1 MSHDTILSVE
11 NLSVGYARKGLALDD
26 VTLTVPRGRI
36 VALLGANGAGKTTLI
51 RAISGLLDHHS
62 GRIESGQVRFDG
74 RVVNTLPPHKR
85 IRLGMA
91 QSPEGRLIFKNLTVE
106 DNLLVGAAILPSAK
120 RQDGLDAVYALFP
133 RLKERRGQSA
143 GWMSG
148 GEQQMLALGR
158 ALIGRPQ
165 LLLVDELSLGLAP
178 LLVRSIYEELKKV
191 RELFGSS
198 MLIVEQNAKLA
209 LGFAEHAYVLDR
221 GRIALSGTAA
231 EVAASSAIHD
241 SYLGTER
248 PANEGAH
255 A

>member
-1 MSHDTILSVE
+1 MKDDAILSVE
-11 NLSVGYARKGLALDD
+11 NLSVGYARKGLALED
-26 VTLTVPRGRI
+26 VGLTVPRGGI

-51 RAISGLLDHHS
+51 RAISGLLDHHH
-62 GRIESGQVRFDG
+62 GRIEGGSVRFDS
-74 RVVNTLPPHKR
+74 RVVNALPPHKR

-91 QSPEGRLIFKNLTVE
+91 QSPEGRLVFKNLTVE
-106 DNLLVGAAILPSAK
+106 DNLLVGAAILPGAK

-133 RLKERRGQSA
+133 RLKERRSQSA

-209 LGFAEHAYVLDR
+209 LGFAEYAYVLDR
-221 GRIALSGTAA
+221 GRIAISGTASD
-231 EVAASSAIHD
+231 VAASTAIRD

-248 PANEGAH
+248 TADEGAH